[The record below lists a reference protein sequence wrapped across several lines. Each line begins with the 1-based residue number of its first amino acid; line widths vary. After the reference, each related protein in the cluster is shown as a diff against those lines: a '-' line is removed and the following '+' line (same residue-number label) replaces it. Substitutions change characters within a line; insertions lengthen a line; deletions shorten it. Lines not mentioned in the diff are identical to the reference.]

1 MIVPE
6 LPFTAQEFFD
16 VFGRYNRAV
25 WPAQYL
31 LVGVATLIVV
41 SVLRRERPRL
51 VLGLL
56 AALWV
61 WTGVVY
67 HLTFFAEVNPA
78 AGAFGAAFVVQ
89 AVLLIGAART
99 RRPPTPPTTG
109 SLAVGKGL
117 VAYALL
123 GYPLVGYLAGH
134 HYPETPTFGAPCP
147 TTIFTLGI
155 LLWTRR
161 EPAWWL
167 VAIPLLWTG
176 LATVLAVQF
185 SIPQDFGLA
194 VAALATLAVLI
205 RGVAA
210 RAHARPTP
218 SASATRLM

>member
-1 MIVPE
+1 MIVPG
-6 LPFTAQEFFD
+6 LPFTAQDFFD

-31 LVGVATLIVV
+31 LFGVATLIVV

-67 HLTFFAEVNPA
+67 HFTFFAEINPA

-89 AVLLIGAART
+89 ALLLLAAART
-99 RRPPTPPTTG
+99 RRPPAPPTTG
-109 SLAVGKGL
+109 SLVVGKGL

-155 LLWTRR
+155 LLWTR

-167 VAIPLLWTG
+167 LAIPLLWTA
-176 LATVLAVQF
+176 LATVVAVRF

-194 VAALATLAVLI
+194 VAALATLAVLVT
-205 RGVAA
+205 GLAA